1 MLRSRWKSRS
11 RAPSWGSVP
20 PRLRPPTD
28 SLTHKDGSMDRTFR
42 RISSLLALAV
52 LCLPATELSAQGIG
66 ESLRELGE
74 QNARLYAQPVVSGLG
89 AAMNVGWFH
98 TAAASGF
105 LEVDVGVQ
113 VMGAGVPEADETFA
127 PVLPES
133 FTHDGETYT
142 SPYRIRD
149 GRERTPTA
157 VGEIAP
163 VVVEPDGRFRD
174 DLEESGEDPS
184 DYTFTFP
191 EGFDLPA
198 VPAAALQGTV
208 GLGRQTEMTL
218 RWVPS
223 IEFDEEVGSV
233 SSFGVG
239 AKHALDQ
246 WFTRPLPV
254 GIAVAAG
261 VQTFDV
267 GDYATADASHVS
279 MIVSKDLASLT
290 LFTAGTLEQSSVE
303 VEYTVENPRLPEN
316 QETISFTEDGANGAH
331 LTAGLTL
338 DVYVVRLGAT
348 YSVSD
353 YSVLSAG
360 LGVTF

>member
-1 MLRSRWKSRS
+1 VERGAAWVHGSRGN
-11 RAPSWGSVP
+11 P
-20 PRLRPPTD
+20 L
-28 SLTHKDGSMDRTFR
+28 
-42 RISSLLALAV
+42 
-52 LCLPATELSAQGIG
+52 TEL
-66 ESLRELGE
+66 
-74 QNARLYAQPVVSGLG
+74 ARRYGVPTLPDDHATRL
-89 AAMNVGWFH
+89 VGRDEER
-98 TAAASGF
+98 S
-105 LEVDVGVQ
+105 DP
-113 VMGAGVPEADETFA
+113 AGVGQWQEDFKR
-127 PVLPES
+127 V
-133 FTHDGETYT
+133 
-142 SPYRIRD
+142 
-149 GRERTPTA
+149 
-157 VGEIAP
+157 
-163 VVVEPDGRFRD
+163 
-174 DLEESGEDPS
+174 LEESKLIVLEQGTDMPLGMAARVVSARLDEPRFQEATEWGLAWLSLVMGVEVERLSAWDWDQDTDFYGP
-184 DYTFTFP
+184 DLIFP
-191 EGFDLPA
+191 RGYDRRA
-198 VPAAALQGTV
+198 GPAAALQGTL
-208 GLGRQTEMTL
+208 GLGRETEMTL

-223 IEFDEEVGSV
+223 IEFDEEVGSI

-279 MIVSKDLASLT
+279 LIVSKDLASLT

>member
-1 MLRSRWKSRS
+1 MY
-11 RAPSWGSVP
+11 
-20 PRLRPPTD
+20 
-28 SLTHKDGSMDRTFR
+28 RTFR
-42 RISSLLALAV
+42 RISTWLALAF
-52 LCLPATELSAQGIG
+52 LCIPATALSAQGIG

-74 QNARLYAQPVVSGLG
+74 QNARLYARPVVSGLG

-113 VMGAGVPEADETFA
+113 VMGAGVPGADETFA
-127 PVLPES
+127 PILPES
-133 FTHDGETYT
+133 FTHEGTTYP

-157 VGEIAP
+157 VGDGTP
-163 VVVEPDGRFRD
+163 VVVEPAGDFREALEASPD
-174 DLEESGEDPS
+174 DDPS
-184 DYTFTFP
+184 DFAFTFP

-198 VPAAALQGTV
+198 VPAAALQGAL
-208 GLGRQTEMTL
+208 GLGRETEITL

-267 GDYATADASHVS
+267 GDYATADASHIS
-279 MIVSKDLASLT
+279 LIVSKDLASLT

-316 QETISFTEDGANGAH
+316 QETISFTEDGANGSH